1 MGAGMAAS
9 PSTRMPDFC
18 SRSRVHFPGEM
29 LSMSLFRLLPE
40 LDRKG
45 IFSFP
50 PKQKTMPE
58 RSLLPFMVMV
68 VRKVKEEGSKPIF
81 LYRGIQVG

>member
-1 MGAGMAAS
+1 MSTS
-9 PSTRMPDFC
+9 PSTMMPDFC
-18 SRSRVHFPGEM
+18 SRRRVHLPGAM

-45 IFSFP
+45 MFSFP
-50 PKQKTMPE
+50 PKQKTMPA
-58 RSLLPFMVMV
+58 RSLLPSIVMV
-68 VRKVKEEGSKPIF
+68 VRKVKEEGSRPMF